1 MCSLFHRCRAWSYP
15 FPFVAVIVIAF
26 CLGGQDNQQLGV
38 AFFLGRRDNQQLG
51 IAFCSGSQD
60 NQQLV
65 WRNKVL
71 VKLVVIS

>member
-38 AFFLGRRDNQQLG
+38 AFFLGRRDNQQL
-51 IAFCSGSQD
+51 
-60 NQQLV
+60 V